1 MNYSNMERTLKLA
14 VLALSI
20 IVMLLVP
27 STAAAQVWPTVMGA
41 INAIQTEHIELP
53 ELVIGPESVAF
64 DGHGGGPYVSVS
76 DGRILKYG
84 GKDVGWT
91 TFAYSPSYIKNQCS
105 SYAASELPS
114 KATESLCGQ
123 PLGL

>member
-64 DGHGGGPYVSVS
+64 DGHGGGPYVSIS
-76 DGRILKYG
+76 DGHILK
-84 GKDVGWT
+84 
-91 TFAYSPSYIKNQCS
+91 
-105 SYAASELPS
+105 
-114 KATESLCGQ
+114 
-123 PLGL
+123 